1 MTRSIK
7 YVLTYR
13 KLDERI
19 SLDQFDSVND
29 ALAYCQRE
37 SIEDPLEI
45 SRVERLEERVL
56 SRSQIAKVL
65 GRPE

>member
-13 KLDERI
+13 RLDERI

-37 SIEDPLEI
+37 GIEDPVDI

-56 SRSQIAKVL
+56 GRSQIAKLL